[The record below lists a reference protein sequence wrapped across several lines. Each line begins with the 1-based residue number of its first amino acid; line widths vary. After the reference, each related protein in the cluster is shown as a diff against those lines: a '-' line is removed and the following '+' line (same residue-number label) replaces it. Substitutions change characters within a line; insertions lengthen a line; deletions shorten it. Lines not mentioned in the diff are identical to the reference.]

1 MLTNVLHLNKSY
13 QMSVQN
19 DNKLNVQRTV
29 THPNCF
35 MKSHNA
41 HTSAFCYLNYKMA
54 NTASGLISMI

>member
-1 MLTNVLHLNKSY
+1 
-13 QMSVQN
+13 MSVQN